1 MIFER
6 KTVFI
11 TGGSRG
17 IALEIAKKLASFG
30 ANIAIASK
38 TTEPNDKLPGTIFS
52 AAKEIEAA
60 GGECLPIKCDIRSE
74 EQLKRS
80 IDKAADKFGGIDF
93 CINNASAISPTGTAE
108 TSKKR
113 FDLMHKINIRGT
125 FLTTKYCLPYLKK
138 SAHAHILTLSPPLD
152 LDQKWYAPHV
162 AYTVSKMG
170 MSLVTLGQ
178 SQEFRKYGIGVN
190 SLWPLTAIDTSAVR
204 NILGGTEISK
214 RSRDAKIVAD
224 ASFEILKKSP
234 MECTGNFFVDELV
247 LRECGYKDFE
257 KYRISDEDLIRDF
270 FISEDIANSV
280 PTKTFSVYK

>member
-1 MIFER
+1 MTFEI

-17 IALEIAKKLASFG
+17 IGLEIAKKLASFG

-52 AAKEIEAA
+52 AAKEIEAV
-60 GGECLPIKCDIRSE
+60 GGKCLPLKCDIRSE

-80 IDKAADKFGGIDF
+80 IDEAADKFGGIDF

-234 MECTGNFFVDELV
+234 TECTGNFFVDELV

>member
-1 MIFER
+1 MFFDK

-17 IALEIAKKLASFG
+17 IGLEIAKKLASFG

-38 TTEPNDKLPGTIFS
+38 TTEPNEKLPGTIYS
-52 AAKEIEAA
+52 AAKEIEDF
-60 GGECLPIKCDIRSE
+60 GGKCLPLECDIRSE
-74 EQLKRS
+74 EQLKKS
-80 IDKAADKFGGIDF
+80 IDEAAKIFGGIDF
-93 CINNASAISPTGTAE
+93 CINNASAISPTGTSE

-125 FLTTKYCLPYLKK
+125 FLATKYCLPFLKK
-138 SAHAHILTLSPPLD
+138 SSHAHILTLSPPLD
-152 LDQKWYAPHV
+152 LDDKWYAPHV
-162 AYTVSKMG
+162 AYTISKMA
-170 MSLVTLGQ
+170 MSLITLGQ
-178 SQEFRKYGIGVN
+178 SREFRKYKIGVN

-204 NILGGTEISK
+204 NILGGVEISK

-234 MECTGNFFVDELV
+234 AECTGNFFVDEVL
-247 LRECGYKDFE
+247 LRECGYEDFD
-257 KYRISDEDLIRDF
+257 KYKISDEVLLRDF
-270 FISEDIANSV
+270 FISEKIANSV